1 MTVVRLKVYRA
12 GVGHTQ
18 VTGCSEVTTG
28 AGCSDPVGVEMQFRG
43 ECLFAA
49 CIFQAIHQDS
59 LVFESS

>member
-1 MTVVRLKVYRA
+1 MSLRD
-12 GVGHTQ
+12 
-18 VTGCSEVTTG
+18 SG